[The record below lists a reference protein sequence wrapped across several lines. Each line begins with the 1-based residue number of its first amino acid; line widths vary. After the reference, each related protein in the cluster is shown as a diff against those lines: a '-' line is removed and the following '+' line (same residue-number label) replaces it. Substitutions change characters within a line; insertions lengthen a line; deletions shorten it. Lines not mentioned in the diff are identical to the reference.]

1 MQALYEDIIKYCAF
15 GAEIKCLVRN
25 VEDQNLKG
33 RCIREAIK
41 CGHLKPDGR
50 NFEHLIVWQ
59 VYMMLGVK
67 GLTIISQMHW
77 LYRTVPK
84 GRTLMTADMGRVLTT
99 QLWPT

>member
-50 NFEHLIVWQ
+50 NFEHLIV
-59 VYMMLGVK
+59 
-67 GLTIISQMHW
+67 
-77 LYRTVPK
+77 
-84 GRTLMTADMGRVLTT
+84 
-99 QLWPT
+99 